1 MSPIRNPIMRIANGT
16 LRQRLETC
24 HQMKKTKSKAKLRM
38 TMVIGIGGKLHHSNY
53 MENIWGTGLKFGLSV
68 EDMQEA
74 ASWI

>member
-1 MSPIRNPIMRIANGT
+1 MTKKS
-16 LRQRLETC
+16 LLEKWKLLKNLSVD
-24 HQMKKTKSKAKLRM
+24 QMKKTKSKAKLRM